1 MVTMIVHFYLCER
14 EETGVVVMVVDSH
27 LYERETGVVV
37 IFVDSHLCERER
49 LVWWLWFL
57 TFISERERE
66 ILVWWLWL

>member
-1 MVTMIVHFYLCER
+1 MIVYFYLCER
-14 EETGVVVMVVDSH
+14 ERETGVVVMVVDSH

-57 TFISERERE
+57 TFISVRERER
-66 ILVWWLWL
+66 LVWWLWL